1 MKRETS
7 KRETETASETGP
19 DLFKRTARPP
29 FVQSKRMTDYVKMYK
44 DAVKH
49 YRELHPG
56 PGKKL
61 QKHHVWPVSLGGEN
75 KPENY
80 VYVKKE
86 QHRHLHT
93 LLNLA
98 LLQSGNKDALISLDY
113 SQMVPFKNLDISM
126 FRNSRFVLERRGVRL
141 SMSLDKVTELCRM
154 LYFVPGTGNPPPKT
168 ETRWRVLT
176 AAMFGNKCYGFRMSL
191 ELHRR
196 KDADALRII
205 AA

>member
-1 MKRETS
+1 M
-7 KRETETASETGP
+7 A
-19 DLFKRTARPP
+19 
-29 FVQSKRMTDYVKMYK
+29 DYVKMYK

-75 KPENY
+75 RPENY

-98 LLQSGNKDALISLDY
+98 LLQSGNKDALVSLDY
-113 SQMVPFKNLDISM
+113 SQMVPFKDLDISI
-126 FRNSRFVLERRGVRL
+126 FRNSRFVLERLGIRL
-141 SMSLDKVTELCRM
+141 SLSIDKATELCRM
-154 LYFVPGTGNPPPKT
+154 LHPVAGNPVSKK
-168 ETRWRVLT
+168 EAQWRILT

-191 ELHRR
+191 KLHKR
-196 KDADALRII
+196 KDETIRNII
-205 AA
+205 EA